1 MIIICRRS
9 SSGGGN
15 CSAFEKNQPGFLER
29 ADIAIGSL
37 LSSHHFSKVS
47 YHDYNETHNGVYI
60 NINNWS
66 LGTYKN
72 SADVQSTVVTYNSRL
87 YGKKLFKMNLLAGL
101 ANGYE
106 GWENAQGDYLLILG
120 VSTQLGYLKTVLSP
134 DAIALGVEFPL
145 N

>member
-1 MIIICRRS
+1 
-9 SSGGGN
+9 
-15 CSAFEKNQPGFLER
+15 
-29 ADIAIGSL
+29 
-37 LSSHHFSKVS
+37 
-47 YHDYNETHNGVYI
+47 
-60 NINNWS
+60 
-66 LGTYKN
+66 
-72 SADVQSTVVTYNSRL
+72 
-87 YGKKLFKMNLLAGL
+87 MNLLAGL